1 MIVTIGSLKG
11 GCSKSTLTVNLAAEL
26 VRQGKKV
33 TIVDAD
39 PIASTTNWIADREE
53 RSPDL
58 PSIIGVQKKGNLR
71 ATLLDLDEA
80 ADFVIV
86 DTGGYDSQELR
97 TAATASDVLVV
108 PMKASPLDLDTLPKF
123 VKVVEGILD
132 FNPGLAVRG
141 LFTQASTH
149 AMDKRLD
156 ESRDIL
162 SDYPEIPLFK
172 TTIYQRSSYMDVM
185 PVGRGVVEWADGK
198 AKAEIQVLAQE
209 LIDIV

>member
-1 MIVTIGSLKG
+1 MILTIGSLKG

-26 VRQGKKV
+26 ARQGKKV
-33 TIVDAD
+33 TVVDAD
-39 PIASTTNWIADREE
+39 RIASTTNWIADREE

-108 PMKASPLDLDTLPKF
+108 PMKASPLDLDTLPAF
-123 VKVVEGILD
+123 VKVIEGILD
-132 FNPGLAVRG
+132 FNAELAVRG

-162 SDYPEIPLFK
+162 SDYPEIPLFQ

-185 PVGRGVVEWADGK
+185 PVGRGVVEWTDSK

-209 LIDIV
+209 LINIV

>member
-1 MIVTIGSLKG
+1 MILTIGSLKG

-26 VRQGKKV
+26 ARQGKKV
-33 TIVDAD
+33 TVVDAD

-58 PSIIGVQKKGNLR
+58 PSIIGVQKQGNLR
-71 ATLLDLDEA
+71 ATLLDLDA
-80 ADFVIV
+80 SADYVIV
-86 DTGGYDSQELR
+86 DTGGYDSTELR

-108 PMKASPLDLDTLPKF
+108 PMKPSPLDLDTLPKF
-123 VKVVEGILD
+123 VKVVQGILD
-132 FNPGLAVRG
+132 FNAELAVRG

-149 AMDKRLD
+149 AWNQRLD
-156 ESRDIL
+156 DARDIL
-162 SDYPEIPLFK
+162 SDYPEIPLFQ

-185 PVGRGVVEWADGK
+185 PVGRGVVEWTDSK

-209 LIDIV
+209 LIDVV

>member
-1 MIVTIGSLKG
+1 MLVTIGSLKG

-26 VRQGKKV
+26 ARQGKKV
-33 TIVDAD
+33 TVVDAD
-39 PIASTTNWIADREE
+39 PIGSTTNWVADREE
-53 RSPDL
+53 RSHDL

-71 ATLLDLDEA
+71 ATLLDLDESN
-80 ADFVIV
+80 DYVIV

-108 PMKASPLDLDTLPKF
+108 PMKASPLDLDTLPAF
-123 VKVVEGILD
+123 VKVIEGILD
-132 FNPGLAVRG
+132 FNADLAVRG

-185 PVGRGVVEWADGK
+185 PVGRGVVEWTDSK
-198 AKAEIQVLAQE
+198 AKAEVQVLAQE
-209 LIDIV
+209 LINVV